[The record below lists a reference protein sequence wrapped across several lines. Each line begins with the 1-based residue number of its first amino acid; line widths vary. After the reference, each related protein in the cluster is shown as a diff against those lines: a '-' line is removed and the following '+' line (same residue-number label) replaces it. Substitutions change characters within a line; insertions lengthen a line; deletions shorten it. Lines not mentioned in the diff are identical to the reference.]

1 MRLRKK
7 ERIAKTALAGA
18 LTLLL
23 WLLPAQAAADEP
35 GDTTLQAPAN
45 LPSQPE
51 TTGNAL
57 IQPDT
62 TARIKPIGRRDRI
75 PVEAIDGED
84 DTTPRMTIVDLAGDT
99 IEVAALDSLPQL
111 RNAEIIAAAT
121 ADSLATDT
129 AAVAATSK
137 KKRDFNPSP
146 TRAVWLSA
154 LCPGLG
160 QIYNRKFW
168 KLPIILGGYV
178 GLAYA
183 TSWNNGM
190 LKDYT
195 KAYSDAMDSDPN
207 TNSYMDFFPSTTKE
221 EDIDTT
227 WLKKILKSKKD
238 FYRRYR
244 DLCIICMVGAYL
256 VCMVDAYVDAS
267 LAHFDIA
274 PDLTL
279 NAAPAIMIE
288 QTGQTPAIGLQCA
301 ITF

>member
-51 TTGNAL
+51 TAGNAL

-195 KAYSDAMDSDPN
+195 KAYSDAMDNDPN

-256 VCMVDAYVDAS
+256 VCMIDAYVDAS